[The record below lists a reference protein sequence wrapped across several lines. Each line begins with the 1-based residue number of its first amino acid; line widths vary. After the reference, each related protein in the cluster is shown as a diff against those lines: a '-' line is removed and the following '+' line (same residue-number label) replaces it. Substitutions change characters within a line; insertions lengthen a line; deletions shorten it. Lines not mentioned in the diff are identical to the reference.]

1 MRTIINNINIDN
13 KLFIT
18 FSIQLLQID
27 LQSRH
32 VKEQSI
38 QTKWDLKL
46 KRKSLNS
53 QQRYKM
59 DVKKILKTWTVCFE
73 GSHQADQSSFSK
85 ASLLFA
91 ALEAEFVLI
100 TGSLGAGVIV
110 P

>member
-53 QQRYKM
+53 QQIYKM
-59 DVKKILKTWTVCFE
+59 DVKKI
-73 GSHQADQSSFSK
+73 
-85 ASLLFA
+85 
-91 ALEAEFVLI
+91 
-100 TGSLGAGVIV
+100 
-110 P
+110 